1 MRKWANEKAVSPWVF
16 SHCLLVKLCCQLAI
30 CIVTRKWYIFQTET
44 EKNVFPIAVTFS
56 YNTFIVCYE
65 QAQKNDSI
73 SLQTRINIFT
83 KENAPI
89 HPIRSLITTSV
100 NTIHLDIPIEVKIL
114 SKAIVSS
121 GTCVFDIIFAFIM
134 SIIIKTVRDPKQYIA
149 IFNFCVIYHFHIP
162 WSCWVLN
169 LQSRKC
175 LS

>member
-83 KENAPI
+83 KENALI
-89 HPIRSLITTSV
+89 HSIWSLITTSV

-134 SIIIKTVRDPKQYIA
+134 SIIIKTVRDPKA
-149 IFNFCVIYHFHIP
+149 IHSNI
-162 WSCWVLN
+162 
-169 LQSRKC
+169 
-175 LS
+175 